1 MSHRNPLVEAIQ
13 EGVNRFNRGIHEII
27 HPAFDAYWQDHNIIV
42 KVDLAGFSGKEVE
55 IHLYYNVL
63 TITAKRK
70 STEKVLCD
78 TEPEIKMIY
87 AHRPETLVARIVLP
101 FFPPKE
107 DDDTK
112 PPSIADKSTI
122 SNGVLTVKI
131 INIPKLDIQ
140 NPIG

>member
-1 MSHRNPLVEAIQ
+1 MGHENPLIEAIQ
-13 EGVNRFNRGIHEII
+13 EGVSRFNRGIHEII

-55 IHLYYNVL
+55 INLLYNVL

-70 STEKVLCD
+70 STEKVLSD
-78 TEPEIKMIY
+78 AEPEIKMIY
-87 AHRPETLVARIVLP
+87 AHRPETLVARITLP
-101 FFPPKE
+101 FIPPK
-107 DDDTK
+107 DDDDAK
-112 PPSIADKSTI
+112 QPSIADKSTI

-140 NPIG
+140 NPTG